1 MGSKDFRIILDE
13 YEGSDKAEERAR
25 ELGIE
30 FPLYM
35 QCYREALGAVLS
47 NIAYNKEAYEK
58 RKRQKSAFIGAKE
71 AYTLPLDGSN
81 IIAFIGDRGTGKTT
95 AVNGFCQILH
105 DYHLK
110 KEKWET
116 EIVYKGNERKEHRFH
131 VMTPIDASVL
141 GTKED
146 LIEVILA
153 SMYQAFQEQ
162 KDDREREILKQRIV
176 REFNEVYM
184 DYININ
190 VGMREDQRILGESV
204 LVKLRNISS
213 SLKTKAVFEKLIN
226 DFLKWLD
233 GDEADDSYL
242 VVTID
247 DLDMRQESGFEMLEQ
262 LHKYMESNKIIILVA
277 IRYEQMKL
285 LCDKYFLNCIMPTGG
300 NNHKSVYSKFE
311 KDAKKLSSDYL
322 LKVLPLSNRI
332 YMPEKKLLYK
342 RGMIKEDQ
350 EVWIFKQ
357 YIFRKI
363 ALKMNIFY
371 DIKGLK
377 KHFCLPETVRELIAY
392 RDFLNSLF
400 SMEEIEAADIVRT
413 EKQMSLYDQNHERF
427 NWDIEK
433 RMAVQL
439 LSDDQLKVFQ
449 LIVERNLERRAKYA
463 VSFLKSRQ
471 ENVKQKIDDKQEE
484 NKEQKSKGKQEINN
498 NGYLMDNVDEQ
509 HYCYTDL
516 MEIIYKLGRNN
527 YEDKVLI
534 HCILASF
541 TSEMEREYYSF
552 RNNSDEDAC
561 RRSENRL
568 KCFIGE
574 TFGGNWFNE
583 VMPEVY
589 LSSEE
594 QRMRSLV
601 GYIEAAEIGK
611 LKIKV
616 IYQNAY
622 DDREGLIERL
632 TDIVPYI
639 ECLTT
644 LFSNF
649 VDESGKLI
657 SPRWVFKFDNESHQD
672 VSLTIT
678 SEASVASFDIFGFI
692 GKELISDGEM
702 SFGSLHE
709 ELMNGM
715 KSGWTEYLENEGS
728 GAVTPD
734 DYADLLRKIEN
745 KSIWMHEKRKTRKKG
760 KAVFPYYNLDLSYN
774 VMKRVR
780 VRIKE
785 NTLLGGKNL
794 YDYFSTV
801 YSYVAEELKSEENE
815 YKKFMDSKKIPD
827 FYKSFVESSFV
838 QLFDLGNGEKQER
851 LDKRFFND
859 IFAEVFRKLT
869 LSKVLVPDIEEQNIT
884 E

>member
-1 MGSKDFRIILDE
+1 MGSKDFKIILDE
-13 YEGSDKAEERAR
+13 YEGSDKAEERAE
-25 ELGIE
+25 ELGVE

-47 NIAYNKEAYEK
+47 NIAYNKEANEK
-58 RKRQKSAFIGAKE
+58 RRGQKSAFIGAKE
-71 AYTLPLDGSN
+71 AYTPPLDGSN
-81 IIAFIGDRGTGKTT
+81 IVAFIGDRGTGKTT
-95 AVNGFCQILH
+95 AVNGFCKILH
-105 DYHLK
+105 DYHQK
-110 KEKWET
+110 REKWET
-116 EIVYKGNERKEHRFH
+116 EIVYKGNERKEYRFQ
-131 VMTPIDASVL
+131 VMAPIDASVL

-153 SMYQAFQEQ
+153 SMYQAFQER
-162 KDDREREILKQRIV
+162 KDDREREVLKQRIV

-213 SLKTKAVFEKLIN
+213 SLKTKAVFGKLID

-233 GDEADDSYL
+233 EDRADDSYL

-247 DLDMRQESGFEMLEQ
+247 DLDMHQESGFEMLEQ
-262 LHKYMESNKIIILVA
+262 LHKYMESSKIIILVA

-300 NNHKSVYSKFE
+300 NNHKSVYLKFE
-311 KDAKKLSSDYL
+311 KNAKKLSSDYL

-400 SMEEIEAADIVRT
+400 SMEEIEAADVVGT

-449 LIVERNLERRAKYA
+449 LIVERNLERRAQYA

-471 ENVKQKIDDKQEE
+471 ENVKQKKDDKQEK
-484 NKEQKSKGKQEINN
+484 NKEQEKEKQENN

-516 MEIIYKLGRNN
+516 MEIIYKLGRSN

-541 TSEMEREYYSF
+541 TSEMEREYYSY
-552 RNNSDEDAC
+552 RNNSDEVAC

-574 TFGGNWFNE
+574 TFGGEWFGK
-583 VMPEVY
+583 VMPEVTIPSAERR
-589 LSSEE
+589 LRTSI
-594 QRMRSLV
+594 
-601 GYIEAAEIGK
+601 GYIQTAEIS
-611 LKIKV
+611 KV
-616 IYQNAY
+616 EIVRRLTTEYGV
-622 DDREGLIERL
+622 EGVIERF
-632 TDIVPYI
+632 TEVVPYI

-649 VDESGKLI
+649 VDESGKAT
-657 SPRWVFKFDNESHQD
+657 SPRWVFELEDELFGE
-672 VSLTIT
+672 VRLTIK

-692 GKELISDGEM
+692 GKEMVSDDGM
-702 SFGSLHE
+702 GFQSLYD
-709 ELMNGM
+709 ELMEGIE
-715 KSGWTEYLENEGS
+715 SGWKQYLQK
-728 GAVTPD
+728 TD
-734 DYADLLRKIEN
+734 YRYADRINILDLRKKMKE
-745 KSIWMHEKRKTRKKG
+745 KSIWVKERKRNTGKG

-780 VRIKE
+780 GRIKR
-785 NTLLGGKNL
+785 NTLLGGKDL
-794 YDYFSTV
+794 YEYFSTI
-801 YSYVAEELKSEENE
+801 YSYIAEELKEEENE
-815 YKKFMDSKKIPD
+815 YRKFMETDKVPSFYED
-827 FYKSFVESSFV
+827 FMESSFV
-838 QLFDLGNGEKQER
+838 QMFDIKVDGKSTKR
-851 LDKRFFND
+851 KKTDKNVFID
-859 IFAEVFRKLT
+859 IFGQVFRSIILM
-869 LSKVLVPDIEEQNIT
+869 VPKEIDEQNIT